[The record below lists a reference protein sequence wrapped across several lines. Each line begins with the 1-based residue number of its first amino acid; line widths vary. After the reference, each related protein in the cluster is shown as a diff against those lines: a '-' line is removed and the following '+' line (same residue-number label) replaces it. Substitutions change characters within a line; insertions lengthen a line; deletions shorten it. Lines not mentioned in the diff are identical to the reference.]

1 MWHTAL
7 KLLVS
12 IFLRNR
18 MNYVKNDYSE
28 VKENLA
34 VLVESRA
41 AIFKKNF
48 NDELHRLANSLIAF
62 MFLLLAAACSGLT
75 GIMWLFATAWS
86 SPHRDTILGI
96 TMILPILI
104 GIGVYTYISNSW
116 KKEPLFQESIKQI
129 ENDWQMFR
137 YGLDGTADISDEANR

>member
-1 MWHTAL
+1 MWQSAL
-7 KLLVS
+7 KLLVF

-18 MNYVKNDYSE
+18 MNHVKNDFSE

-34 VLVESRA
+34 VLAESRA
-41 AIFKKNF
+41 AIFKNNF
-48 NDELHRLANSLIAF
+48 NNELQRMANSLMGL
-62 MFLLLAAACSGLT
+62 MFLLLIAACSGLT
-75 GIMWLFATAWS
+75 GIMWLFATAWT

-104 GIGVYTYISNSW
+104 GIGLYTYISNSW

-129 ENDWQMFR
+129 ENDWQVFR
-137 YGLDGTADISDEANR
+137 HGLDGTADISDEANR

>member
-48 NDELHRLANSLIAF
+48 NDELHRLANSLMAF

>member
-34 VLVESRA
+34 VLAESRA

-48 NDELHRLANSLIAF
+48 NDELHRLANSLMAF

-104 GIGVYTYISNSW
+104 GIGVYAYISNSW

>member
-34 VLVESRA
+34 VLAESRA

-48 NDELHRLANSLIAF
+48 NDELHRLANSLMAF